1 MALLEI
7 QNLSVR
13 FPSKTA
19 VMHAVDGVS
28 LSLEAGDVLGIV
40 GESGSGKS
48 VTMMALMGLVSYPG
62 QIKADK
68 LVFDGHDLLK
78 LSDRD
83 RRRLIGKD
91 MAMIF
96 QDPTT
101 SLNPCF
107 TVGFQMAETLKLH
120 MGMDKAAARKR
131 SIELLEQVGI
141 PAPESRLGVYPHQ
154 LSGGMSQRV
163 MIAMA
168 IACNPKLLIADEPT
182 TALDVTI
189 QAQILDLLRNL
200 QKERNMA
207 LVLITH
213 NMGVVSEM
221 AQRVAVIYAGQIME
235 ERSAQAMFETPQHP
249 YTDALLAAMPER
261 SDGATRLA
269 TIPGM
274 VPGLFDRPSGC
285 LFAPRCTY
293 ANAHC
298 REQRPALRDWQ
309 NGLVRCHTPLA
320 TSPAA
325 QGVAA

>member
-7 QNLSVR
+7 ENLCVE
-13 FPSKTA
+13 FPSKNSI
-19 VMHAVDGVS
+19 MHAVDGVS
-28 LSLEAGDVLGIV
+28 LSLQAGDVLGIV

-62 QIKADK
+62 RVTADK
-68 LVFDGHDLLK
+68 LRFDGHDLLSLTSSERSK
-78 LSDRD
+78 LT
-83 RRRLIGKD
+83 GKD
-91 MAMIF
+91 VAMIF

-107 TVGFQMAETLKLH
+107 TVGFQLAETLKLH
-120 MGMDKAAARKR
+120 LGLDRRSAQRR

-141 PAPESRLGVYPHQ
+141 PAPESRLKDFPHQ
-154 LSGGMSQRV
+154 MSGGMNQRV

-189 QAQILDLLRNL
+189 QAQILDLLQGL
-200 QKERNMA
+200 QKERGMA

-221 AQRVAVIYAGQIME
+221 AQRVAVMYAGQIME
-235 ERSAQAMFETPQHP
+235 QRSAEDLFSRPQHP
-249 YTDALLAAMPER
+249 YTQALMAALPER
-261 SDGATRLA
+261 SDGLTRLA

-274 VPGLFDRPSGC
+274 VPGMYDRPHGC
-285 LFAPRCTY
+285 LFAPRCAY
-293 ANAHC
+293 AQDAC
-298 REQRPALRDWQ
+298 RAQRPPLQSRQ
-309 NGLVRCHTPLA
+309 QGQVRCQYPLGA
-320 TSPAA
+320 PL
-325 QGVAA
+325 

>member
-7 QNLSVR
+7 ENLSVD
-13 FPSKTA
+13 FPSKDS

-28 LSLEAGDVLGIV
+28 LSLRAGDVLGIV

-62 QIKADK
+62 VVRADT
-68 LVFDGHDLLK
+68 LRFDGHDLLTLSASERSK
-78 LSDRD
+78 LT
-83 RRRLIGKD
+83 GKD
-91 MAMIF
+91 VAMIF

-107 TVGFQMAETLKLH
+107 TIGFQLAETLKLH
-120 MGMDKAAARKR
+120 LHMDTKAAHRR

-141 PAPESRLGVYPHQ
+141 PAPESRLKDFPHQ
-154 LSGGMSQRV
+154 MSGGMNQRV

-189 QAQILDLLRNL
+189 QAQILDLLQNL
-200 QKERNMA
+200 QKERGMA

-221 AQRVAVIYAGQIME
+221 AQRVAVMYAGQIME
-235 ERSAQAMFETPQHP
+235 ERSAQDLFTTPQHP
-249 YTDALLAAMPER
+249 YTQALMAAMPER
-261 SDGATRLA
+261 SDGLTRLA

-274 VPGLFDRPSGC
+274 VPGLYDRPDGC
-285 LFAPRCTY
+285 LFAPRCAY
-293 ANAHC
+293 ATDDC
-298 REQRPALRDWQ
+298 RAQRPPLQAWHA
-309 NGLVRCHTPLA
+309 GTVRCIYPLGAA
-320 TSPAA
+320 T
-325 QGVAA
+325 

>member
-7 QNLSVR
+7 ENLSVD
-13 FPSKTA
+13 FPSKDS

-28 LSLEAGDVLGIV
+28 LSLQAGDVLGIV

-62 QIKADK
+62 VVRADK
-68 LVFDGHDLLK
+68 LRFDGHDLLALSNSERSK
-78 LSDRD
+78 LT
-83 RRRLIGKD
+83 GKD
-91 MAMIF
+91 VAMIF

-107 TVGFQMAETLKLH
+107 TIGFQLAETLKLH
-120 MGMDKAAARKR
+120 LHMDKRAAHKR

-141 PAPESRLGVYPHQ
+141 PAPESRLKDFPHQ
-154 LSGGMSQRV
+154 MSGGMNQRV

-189 QAQILDLLRNL
+189 QAQILDLLQNL
-200 QKERNMA
+200 QKERGMA

-221 AQRVAVIYAGQIME
+221 AQRVAVMYAGQIME
-235 ERSAQAMFETPQHP
+235 ERSAQDLFTAPQHP
-249 YTDALLAAMPER
+249 YTQALMAAMPER
-261 SDGATRLA
+261 SDGLTRLA

-274 VPGLFDRPSGC
+274 VPGLYDRPTGC
-285 LFAPRCTY
+285 LFAPRCAY
-293 ANAHC
+293 ARDDC
-298 REQRPALRDWQ
+298 RAQRPPLQTWQ
-309 NGLVRCHTPLA
+309 AGTVRCRYPLGAA
-320 TSPAA
+320 T
-325 QGVAA
+325 

>member
-7 QNLSVR
+7 ENLSVD
-13 FPSKTA
+13 FPSKNSS
-19 VMHAVDGVS
+19 MHAVDSVS

-48 VTMMALMGLVSYPG
+48 VTMMALMGLVPFPG
-62 QIKADK
+62 RVTADT
-68 LVFDGHDLLK
+68 LRFDGHDLLK
-78 LSDRD
+78 LSDSERSK
-83 RRRLIGKD
+83 LTGKD
-91 MAMIF
+91 VAMIF

-107 TVGFQMAETLKLH
+107 SVGFQLAETLQLHLKL
-120 MGMDKAAARKR
+120 DRQAAHRR

-141 PAPESRLGVYPHQ
+141 PAPESRLKDYPHQ
-154 LSGGMSQRV
+154 MSGGMNQRV

-189 QAQILDLLRNL
+189 QAQILDLLHGL
-200 QKERNMA
+200 QKERGMA

-221 AQRVAVIYAGQIME
+221 AQRVAVMYAGQIME
-235 ERSAQAMFETPQHP
+235 QRSAADLFSRPQHP
-249 YTDALLAAMPER
+249 YTQALMAALPER
-261 SDGATRLA
+261 SDGLTRLA

-274 VPGLFDRPSGC
+274 VPGMYDRPHGC
-285 LFAPRCTY
+285 LFAPRCAY
-293 ANAHC
+293 AQDAC
-298 REQRPALRDWQ
+298 RAQRPPLQARQ
-309 NGLVRCHTPLA
+309 QGQVRCQYPLGA
-320 TSPAA
+320 PS
-325 QGVAA
+325 